1 MKLWRV
7 GHVFAEGGP
16 ATSEATVSDHRLA
29 ELNDQLARLDQAW
42 TDWDRELFQAQRALE
57 DAGMDRLEAATAMH
71 RRQVDAF
78 RDGTAPLDLDEVHQ
92 AVDELCGLYLCA
104 DQAQRRR
111 MRGLLEGKERIRKY
125 LHSYIGGRAAS
136 LLRSTGEPR
145 WLELGLAAASIA
157 DQKVD
162 YRDLLIALGRLW
174 LAAEEV
180 RLEPARH
187 FSAVAEMS
195 STEPVYLN
203 RSTRELLRGF
213 STSGY
218 LKSIKRKDVEA

>member
-16 ATSEATVSDHRLA
+16 ATSEATVSDHRLS
-29 ELNDQLARLDQAW
+29 ELKDQLARLDQAW
-42 TDWDRELFQAQRALE
+42 TDWDRELFQAQKELE
-57 DAGMDRLEAATAMH
+57 DAGMDRLEAAQVMH

-78 RDGTAPLDLDEVHQ
+78 RAGSTPVDLDQLHQ
-92 AVDELCGLYLCA
+92 VVDELCGLYLHA
-104 DQAQRRR
+104 GEEQRQLIRSL
-111 MRGLLEGKERIRKY
+111 MDGKERVRKY

-136 LLRSTGEPR
+136 LVRSTGEPG
-145 WLELGLAAASIA
+145 WLDLGLAGASIA
-157 DQKVD
+157 NQKVD
-162 YRDLLIALGRLW
+162 YRDLLIALGELW
-174 LAAEEV
+174 LAAEQV
-180 RLEPARH
+180 GLEPAGH

-195 STEPVYLN
+195 STEPVYGN

-218 LKSIKRKDVEA
+218 LRSIKPKDVEA